1 MGDERAGQTE
11 AIQSEVSRTWDLRLI
26 HWTNA
31 HFAQC
36 FFCFCFYVS
45 CFSRSQL
52 LVVAVVVLLVVVVAC
67 CPSFFCSVLSRRV
80 SSSVLCFRLA
90 LFACNFSALMEN
102 IVAYHRKSG
111 EVFFFAPPRT
121 PFCVRTLS
129 VHTDNSNNNNKSS
142 THEHDFDKINGH
154 INLSQRA
161 PCGSLRLCV
170 INLIKISL
178 AASSFF

>member
-1 MGDERAGQTE
+1 MGDERERETDRGNPKWSEPNLGPAPDTLDQRTFCSVFLLFLFLCFLFFS
-11 AIQSEVSRTWDLRLI
+11 QSAPR
-26 HWTNA
+26 
-31 HFAQC
+31 
-36 FFCFCFYVS
+36 CFC
-45 CFSRSQL
+45 CCCC
-52 LVVAVVVLLVVVVAC
+52 C